1 MIRKRILAASLI
13 PLLFISIIGQAT
25 AEKESVTDFG
35 SLAIDNDSFFIT
47 QDEFVILNISGEIE
61 NPRGLRLYI
70 LVDKPDGSILE
81 MKIFPTRD
89 GQFFTSIWLDVY
101 WEKGEYAVTA
111 IYDEQEIGK
120 VSFEVTGTQA
130 PKFLSQT
137 NLVTMELEREEY
149 TISKGETVYVE
160 INGQVSNYIESSVI
174 LFKVLK
180 PDNSIQEF
188 PITAERTGEYDMRIT
203 IRDDWQAGKYDITAT
218 YLEEGFGPITFSLFK
233 AYTANQEDVAE
244 SQPLQNNTTIEIKPI
259 PEWIKNN
266 AKWWSEGQVDDGTFV
281 SGIQFLMTEKIIDI
295 PDLPE
300 SESKKPRLSFVDP
313 EKDPQSYV
321 DRYNNEA
328 SYKEWF
334 DKNYPDYTIEE
345 AVGIQESIPGWI
357 KNNAEW
363 WSQGL
368 ITEDDFVNGIEF
380 LVKNGIIRV

>member
-1 MIRKRILAASLI
+1 MTRKRILVASLI

-25 AEKESVTDFG
+25 GEKESVTDFG
-35 SLAIDNDSFFIT
+35 RLEIDNDSFFIA
-47 QDEFVILNISGEIE
+47 QDEFVILNISGEIK
-61 NPRGLRLYI
+61 NPIGLRLNI

-81 MKIFPTRD
+81 AKTFPNKD
-89 GQFFTSIWLDVY
+89 GEFYTSLLLDAY
-101 WEKGEYAVTA
+101 WEKGEYTLTA

-120 VSFEVTGTQA
+120 VSFEVTSQA
-130 PKFLSQT
+130 PKSSSQT

-149 TISKGETVYVE
+149 TISKDKTVYVE

-174 LFKVLK
+174 TFKVLK
-180 PDNSIQEF
+180 PDGSIQEF

-203 IRDDWQAGKYDITAT
+203 VHDDWEAGKYDITAT
-218 YLEEGFGPITFSLFK
+218 YLEEEFGPITFSLFK
-233 AYTANQEDVAE
+233 AFVANQEVVTE
-244 SQPLQNNTTIEIKPI
+244 SQPLQNNTTIETKPI
-259 PEWIKNN
+259 PGWIKNN
-266 AKWWSEGQVDDGTFV
+266 AKWWSEGQIDDGTFV

-300 SESKKPRLSFVDP
+300 SESKKPRPSFVDP

-328 SYKEWF
+328 NYKEWF

-345 AVGIQESIPGWI
+345 AVGIQESIPDWI

-368 ITEDDFVNGIEF
+368 ITEDDFVKGIEF